1 MEAKPSSD
9 IAFTTSVK
17 AMQARRGSRKAYAK
31 MEARGGFKTKITPDL
46 IAFLTQVDTA
56 YLATANAAGQP
67 YVQHRG
73 GPKGFICSLDDT
85 TLAFADYAGNRQ
97 YITLGNLAEN
107 DQAFLFLMDYAHR
120 RRVKIWGCAR
130 IVEAD
135 PELISRLMPAGY
147 RAHAEQAVLF
157 EVKAWDVNCQRHIPQ
172 KLDAGEVAEVLAKLR
187 SRIETL
193 EAENDKL
200 RAATLRPMTG
210 AFRCHCNSGFTTI
223 TGLSQD

>member
-9 IAFTTSVK
+9 IAFTASVK
-17 AMQARRGSRKAYAK
+17 AMQARRGSREAYAR
-31 MEARGGFKTKITPDL
+31 MEARGGFQTKLTPDL
-46 IAFLTQVDTA
+46 IAFLTEVDTA

-73 GPKGFICSLDDT
+73 GPKGFICALDET
-85 TLAFADYAGNRQ
+85 TLGFADYAGNRQ

-120 RRVKIWGCAR
+120 RRIKIWGSAR

-135 PELISRLMPAGY
+135 PELISRLMPKGY
-147 RAHAEQAVLF
+147 PARAERAVLF
-157 EVKAWDVNCQRHIPQ
+157 EVKAWDVNCPRHIPQ
-172 KLDAGEVAEVLAKLR
+172 KFDAAEVVEVVAKLR

-200 RAATLRPMTG
+200 RAATPVSSED
-210 AFRCHCNSGFTTI
+210 C
-223 TGLSQD
+223 

>member
-9 IAFTTSVK
+9 IAFTASVK
-17 AMQARRGSRKAYAK
+17 AMQARRGSREAYAR
-31 MEARGGFKTKITPDL
+31 MEARGGFQKKLTPDL
-46 IAFLTQVDTA
+46 IAFLTEVDTA

-73 GPKGFICSLDDT
+73 GPKGFICALDET
-85 TLAFADYAGNRQ
+85 TLGFADYAGNRQ

-120 RRVKIWGCAR
+120 RRIKIWGGAR

-135 PELISRLMPAGY
+135 PELISRLMPKGY
-147 RAHAEQAVLF
+147 PARAERAVLF
-157 EVKAWDVNCQRHIPQ
+157 EVKAWDVNCPRHIPQ
-172 KLDAGEVAEVLAKLR
+172 KFDAAEVVEVVAKLR

-200 RAATLRPMTG
+200 RAATHVSSEDSNCP
-210 AFRCHCNSGFTTI
+210 S
-223 TGLSQD
+223 

>member
-9 IAFTTSVK
+9 IAFTPNVK
-17 AMQARRGSRKAYAK
+17 AIQARRGSREAYAK
-31 MEARGGFKTKITPDL
+31 IEARGGFKTKITPDL
-46 IAFLTQVDTA
+46 IAFLTEVDTA
-56 YLATANAAGQP
+56 HLATANAAGQP

-73 GPKGFICSLDDT
+73 GPKGFICSLDET
-85 TLAFADYAGNRQ
+85 TLGFADYAGNRQ

-120 RRVKIWGCAR
+120 RRVKIWGRAR

-135 PELISRLMPAGY
+135 PELISRLMPADY
-147 RAHAEQAVLF
+147 RAHAEQAILF
-157 EVKAWDVNCQRHIPQ
+157 DVKAWDVNCPRHIPQ

-200 RAATLRPMTG
+200 RAATHRSSG
-210 AFRCHCNSGFTTI
+210 HC
-223 TGLSQD
+223 

>member
-1 MEAKPSSD
+1 LKWLLLEEDVVMEAKPSSD

-17 AMQARRGSRKAYAK
+17 TMQSRRGSRAAYAT
-31 MEARGGFKTKITPDL
+31 MEARGGFQTKLTPDL
-46 IAFLTQVDTA
+46 IAFLTEVDTA

-73 GPKGFICSLDDT
+73 GPKGFICALDET
-85 TLAFADYAGNRQ
+85 TLGFADYAGNRQ

-120 RRVKIWGCAR
+120 RRIKIWGRAWV
-130 IVEAD
+130 VETD
-135 PELISRLMPAGY
+135 PELISRLMPKGY
-147 RAHAEQAVLF
+147 PARAERAVLF
-157 EVKAWDVNCQRHIPQ
+157 EVKAWDVNCPRHIPQ
-172 KLDAGEVAEVLAKLR
+172 KLDAAEVAEVLAKLR

-200 RAATLRPMTG
+200 RATTRMS
-210 AFRCHCNSGFTTI
+210 SG
-223 TGLSQD
+223 DC

>member
-1 MEAKPSSD
+1 
-9 IAFTTSVK
+9 
-17 AMQARRGSRKAYAK
+17 
-31 MEARGGFKTKITPDL
+31 MEARGGFQTKLTPDL
-46 IAFLTQVDTA
+46 IAFLTEVDTA

-73 GPKGFICSLDDT
+73 GPKGFICTLDET
-85 TLAFADYAGNRQ
+85 TLGFADFAGNRQ

-120 RRVKIWGCAR
+120 RRIKIWGGAR

-135 PELISRLMPAGY
+135 PELISRLMPKGY
-147 RAHAEQAVLF
+147 PARAERAILF
-157 EVKAWDVNCQRHIPQ
+157 EVKAWDVNCPRHIPQ
-172 KLDAGEVAEVLAKLR
+172 KFDAAEVVELVAKLR

-200 RAATLRPMTG
+200 RAATPVSSED
-210 AFRCHCNSGFTTI
+210 C
-223 TGLSQD
+223 

>member
-9 IAFTTSVK
+9 IAFTPNVK
-17 AMQARRGSRKAYAK
+17 AIQARRGSREAYAK
-31 MEARGGFKTKITPDL
+31 IEARGGFKTKITPDL
-46 IAFLTQVDTA
+46 IAFLTEIDTA

-73 GPKGFICSLDDT
+73 GPKGFIRSLDET
-85 TLAFADYAGNRQ
+85 TLGFADYAGNRQ

-120 RRVKIWGCAR
+120 RRVKIWGRAR

-135 PELISRLMPAGY
+135 PELISRLMPADY
-147 RAHAEQAVLF
+147 RAHAEQAILF
-157 EVKAWDVNCQRHIPQ
+157 DVKAWDVNCPRHIPQ

-200 RAATLRPMTG
+200 RAATRRSSG
-210 AFRCHCNSGFTTI
+210 HC
-223 TGLSQD
+223 

>member
-9 IAFTTSVK
+9 IAFTASVK
-17 AMQARRGSRKAYAK
+17 AMQARRGSREAYAR
-31 MEARGGFKTKITPDL
+31 MEARGGFQTKLTPDL
-46 IAFLTQVDTA
+46 IAFLTEVDTA

-73 GPKGFICSLDDT
+73 GPKGFICTLDET
-85 TLAFADYAGNRQ
+85 TLGFADFAGNRQ

-120 RRVKIWGCAR
+120 RRIKIWGGAR

-135 PELISRLMPAGY
+135 PELISRLMPKGY
-147 RAHAEQAVLF
+147 PARAERAILF
-157 EVKAWDVNCQRHIPQ
+157 EVKAWDVNCPRHIPQ
-172 KLDAGEVAEVLAKLR
+172 KLDAGEVAEVLAKLQN
-187 SRIETL
+187 RIETL

-200 RAATLRPMTG
+200 RAAMS
-210 AFRCHCNSGFTTI
+210 AV
-223 TGLSQD
+223 

>member
-9 IAFTTSVK
+9 IAFTASVK
-17 AMQARRGSRKAYAK
+17 AMQARRGSREAYAR
-31 MEARGGFKTKITPDL
+31 MEARGGFQTKLTPDL
-46 IAFLTQVDTA
+46 IAFLTEVDTA

-73 GPKGFICSLDDT
+73 GPKGFICALDET
-85 TLAFADYAGNRQ
+85 TLGFADYAGNRQ

-120 RRVKIWGCAR
+120 RRIKIWGSAR

-135 PELISRLMPAGY
+135 PELISRLMPKGY
-147 RAHAEQAVLF
+147 PARAERAVLF
-157 EVKAWDVNCQRHIPQ
+157 EVKAWDVNCPRHIPQ
-172 KLDAGEVAEVLAKLR
+172 QFDAAEVVEVVSKLR

-200 RAATLRPMTG
+200 RAATPVSSED
-210 AFRCHCNSGFTTI
+210 C
-223 TGLSQD
+223 

>member
-9 IAFTTSVK
+9 IAFTASVK
-17 AMQARRGSRKAYAK
+17 AMQARRGSREAYAR
-31 MEARGGFKTKITPDL
+31 MEARGGFQTKLTPDL
-46 IAFLTQVDTA
+46 IAFLTEVDTA

-73 GPKGFICSLDDT
+73 GPKGFICALDET
-85 TLAFADYAGNRQ
+85 TLGFADYAGNRQ

-120 RRVKIWGCAR
+120 RRIKIWGSAR

-135 PELISRLMPAGY
+135 PELISRLMPKGY
-147 RAHAEQAVLF
+147 PARAERAVLF
-157 EVKAWDVNCQRHIPQ
+157 EVKAWDVNCPRYIPQ
-172 KLDAGEVAEVLAKLR
+172 KFDAAEVVEVVAKLR

-200 RAATLRPMTG
+200 RAATPVSSED
-210 AFRCHCNSGFTTI
+210 CS
-223 TGLSQD
+223 